1 MYQWPEQAH
10 EGGLVAYGPS
20 IVRIYRQQVSRLLA
34 ELLRGIKPADLPV
47 EQPTTLE
54 LVVNLKTAK
63 ALGMTIPESFLARA
77 DEVIE

>member
-47 EQPTTLE
+47 EQPTNWSWSST
-54 LVVNLKTAK
+54 
-63 ALGMTIPESFLARA
+63 
-77 DEVIE
+77 